1 MILIS
6 TPESVLGAGLSVTLS
21 ATWRHN
27 MREDTERELEYG
39 DIRDYDDQN
48 FLPGGKHY
56 DPDLDEVWD

>member
-1 MILIS
+1 
-6 TPESVLGAGLSVTLS
+6 
-21 ATWRHN
+21 